1 MIRNLVYS
9 AIILFFNLI
18 YLRKSNSDE
27 DLSVKY
33 EGIHALTELL
43 TCNVVPFFS
52 DDQLI
57 SSALL
62 EYIHF
67 ITKDAEISS
76 IIICNEVIIDFCF
89 SKLKEPLVKI
99 IKYRDHQEDQSPKR

>member
-18 YLRKSNSDE
+18 YLRNVNADNDE
-27 DLSVKY
+27 NVKY
-33 EGIHALTELL
+33 ERIEALTYLL
-43 TCNVVPFFS
+43 TRNVIPFYC

-67 ITKDAEISS
+67 ITKDPELSP
-76 IIICNEVIIDFCF
+76 IIISNEVTIDFCF

-99 IKYRDHQEDQSPKR
+99 IKYRER